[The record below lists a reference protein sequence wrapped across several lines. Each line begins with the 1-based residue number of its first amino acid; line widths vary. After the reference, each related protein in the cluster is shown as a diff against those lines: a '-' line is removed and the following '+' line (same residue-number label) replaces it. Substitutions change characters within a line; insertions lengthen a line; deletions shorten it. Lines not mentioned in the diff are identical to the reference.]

1 MRSLKQWLTSSDPHA
16 EAQKA
21 IVVLVLA
28 WLGGSLGAFIVLW
41 SALTHSLS
49 GLLQGVALVVFA
61 IAVRLQE
68 PRR

>member
-1 MRSLKQWLTSSDPHA
+1 MRSLKQWLTSSDPHV

-21 IVVLVLA
+21 MVVLVLA

-49 GLLQGVALVVFA
+49 GLLQGIALVVFA
-61 IAVRLQE
+61 IAVRLQGP
-68 PRR
+68 PR